1 MENASNALMM
11 AAGVLVGVL
20 ILALMVTLFASSS
33 SVSRTY
39 ENSKHEEAVQQFNS
53 NFTKYVGKDLTI
65 HEVVTICN
73 YANKYG
79 VSVVNS
85 SGSLTSYNESNIKT
99 DVASY
104 TSTATTI
111 THYKLSI
118 NSYSDDGYVSEI
130 GFN

>member
-79 VSVVNS
+79 VTVD
-85 SGSLTSYNESNIKT
+85 GTSYNTASIKS
-99 DVASY
+99 DVSG
-104 TSTATTI
+104 
-111 THYKLSI
+111 YKVI
-118 NSYSDDGYVSEI
+118 GNTVTMNTYKIIIESYSDDGYVSKI
-130 GFN
+130 KFIKL

>member
-73 YANKYG
+73 YARKYG

-85 SGSLTSYNESNIKT
+85 YGSPTSYNESNIKT
-99 DVASY
+99 DVAEY
-104 TSTATTI
+104 TNITI
-111 THYKLSI
+111 AHYRLSI
-118 NSYSDDGYVSEI
+118 NSYSDDGYVFSISFE
-130 GFN
+130 

>member
-85 SGSLTSYNESNIKT
+85 SGTAMSYNESDIKS
-99 DVASY
+99 DVAGY
-104 TSTATTI
+104 TNAVSTIA
-111 THYKLSI
+111 HYKLSI
-118 NSYSDDGYVSEI
+118 ISYSDNGYVSKI
-130 GFN
+130 KFY